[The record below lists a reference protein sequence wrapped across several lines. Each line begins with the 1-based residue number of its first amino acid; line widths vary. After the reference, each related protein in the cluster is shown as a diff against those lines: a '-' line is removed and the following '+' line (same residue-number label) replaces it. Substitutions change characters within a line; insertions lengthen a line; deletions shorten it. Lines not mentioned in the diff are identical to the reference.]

1 MSHSPNSPDLAGWI
15 ERIRG
20 REMPVFASTVAA
32 LRRIIGDERASA
44 SALAQVILKDTPM
57 TTKVLRLAN
66 SAYFNHSRQA
76 VNTVSRAIVVLGFN
90 PVAEL
95 ALSVS
100 LIDSLLAGGLRG
112 RIHVEMARSFH
123 AAVQARWAAQ
133 RRGEQQAEEV
143 FIAALLSRVGEMAFW
158 CFGGEQAQALERCM
172 KSACLREEEAQQVV
186 LGFSLRHLSV
196 GLVREWRLG
205 SLAVAALEGDAR
217 SRGPERAVLLGQRLA
232 LAAEGGWTS
241 LAARQALREMADY
254 LGLPIETVRDE
265 VLANAA
271 QAARIAASFGAVE
284 AGQIIATSGGSNAG
298 VPEFEPEPAGP
309 PVEPDAALQLRI
321 LQDLAALTFARAPLA
336 DILQMVAE
344 GVFCGVG
351 CERVLVAVLTR
362 DRAQLQGRVALGCGS
377 EALCARFIF
386 TMEGDPDDVVD
397 AAIDSAQ
404 ACRID
409 AARLEH
415 PGTERLLQV
424 TGCDEAVLVPF
435 GTPTRQ
441 IGVLYADRQGKPLD
455 DEVWRAV
462 QHFALQAGL
471 AVTLS
476 AADPAGT
483 QAGF

>member
-1 MSHSPNSPDLAGWI
+1 MSNSPNSPDLASWI

-66 SAYFNHSRQA
+66 SAYFNHSHQA

-112 RIHVEMARSFH
+112 RVHIEMARSFH
-123 AAVQARWAAQ
+123 AAVQARWAAC

-172 KSACLREEEAQQVV
+172 KNAFLREEEAQQVV
-186 LGFSLRHLSV
+186 LGFCLRHLSV

-232 LAAEGGWTS
+232 LAAEEGWAS
-241 LAARQALREMADY
+241 LAARQALREAADY
-254 LGLPIETVRDE
+254 VGLPVETVREE

-284 AGQIIATSGGSNAG
+284 AGKIIATSGGASAG
-298 VPEFEPEPAGP
+298 LPEPEQAALPTA
-309 PVEPDAALQLRI
+309 PDAALQLRI

-336 DILQMVAE
+336 DILQLVAE
-344 GVFCGVG
+344 GVFRGVG

-362 DRAQLQGRVALGCGS
+362 DRAQLQGRVALGSGA
-377 EALCARFIF
+377 EALCARFTF
-386 TMEGDPDDVVD
+386 SMEGDPDDVLD

-404 ACRID
+404 PCRID

-415 PGTERLLQV
+415 PGAERLLQV
-424 TGCDEAVLVPF
+424 TACDEAVLVPF

-441 IGVLYADRQGKPLD
+441 IGVLYADRQGRPLD
-455 DEVWRAV
+455 EELWRAV

-476 AADPAGT
+476 ACDPAG
-483 QAGF
+483 APPGL